1 MAEFLH
7 AGLGWS
13 IASTL
18 TALSFFTFSMT
29 AAFGIGG
36 TAVMLAVLATLLPAA
51 AIPLVHGFVQLGS
64 NAGRATI
71 MWRHLRREIAPMF
84 LAGAVIGIAL
94 GSVFLVQLDP
104 AILQIALGSF
114 IL

>member
-1 MAEFLH
+1 
-7 AGLGWS
+7 
-13 IASTL
+13 
-18 TALSFFTFSMT
+18 
-29 AAFGIGG
+29 
-36 TAVMLAVLATLLPAA
+36 
-51 AIPLVHGFVQLGS
+51 
-64 NAGRATI
+64 